1 MSSPGINTTLTVF
14 QPDSS
19 STPEP
24 SKGVASNDMPTTG
37 VAQWESK
44 ETVAMGVF
52 GATQKTP
59 KASSLREAIIALL
72 KKIVSFL
79 ERASQQTPE
88 QNLKEIGKLQ
98 AEGQG
103 IKSQLDPLKNN
114 SSGDK
119 EQPEESVKQLEEL
132 AKQLEA
138 MRAELQQTI
147 SEKQRLEEEKK
158 QVQQKLA
165 ELSADGAQKSER
177 DLMQLLDS
185 AQFTFIESDL
195 FSLMRNELPVQES
208 GAPVPQDPNGIPLPP
223 PPPPAHNSVPI
234 PPPPPP
240 PPTPGTVNP
249 ISIKKAKTKA
259 EPNFLDIVK
268 TCRDFVEKGYT
279 FGDTKAPNKETVF
292 SRKAF
297 DDAIRKRSKEVDD
310 DVRDNA
316 KNLELMEGFKKKIG
330 EERDRWLSGL
340 ESSPNISAQELSN
353 LKTRYGLSPELLMK
367 DVDQL
372 KSLGLI
378 DEAMYTIL
386 GKIRDEMVRKK
397 TDLAQNLGTYLSER
411 ESIEKREHQINKFE
425 LPLPSAKTPCLNEI
439 LNLLEFEKKL
449 KDLKDHP
456 AQFHMIQVIS
466 GIDTTKGF
474 IKESAKLH
482 ELIIPGISKEIKE
495 KIYAIEEILQNK
507 LSKQQ
512 KDQMARGFFDSRKD
526 LTITLSDED
535 RNKIAEIQKAL
546 EKQLCKEAEARIGE
560 IGKFLESFGKE
571 IPEKPEKTE
580 VPEEIK
586 TEVKNAKKA
595 FDDLRKQEA
604 YKPFFASYDQGTL
617 GKDIIKLKLTYKDA
631 YEIFDA
637 QLKKLQNAE
646 QKQQAYKPAPLE
658 QQFRSGVAKMMKDRM
673 TPVIRQ
679 EWRQFCNP

>member
-1 MSSPGINTTLTVF
+1 MSSSEINTTLTVF

-19 STPEP
+19 SISESPKGITPNAM
-24 SKGVASNDMPTTG
+24 SSTG
-37 VAQWESK
+37 IDQAVLDGAKQ
-44 ETVAMGVF
+44 MGALTDTKKV
-52 GATQKTP
+52 P
-59 KASSLREAIIALL
+59 KLSGLREAIIALL

-98 AEGQG
+98 AEGQE
-103 IKSQLDPLKNN
+103 IKSQFDPLKNN

-119 EQPEESVKQLEEL
+119 GQPEESVKQLEEL

-165 ELSADGAQKSER
+165 EFSADGAQKSER

-259 EPNFLDIVK
+259 EPNFLDVVK
-268 TCRDFVEKGYT
+268 QCRVFVKEGYP
-279 FGDTKAPNKETVF
+279 FGDTKAPNEERVF

-297 DDAIRKRSKEVDD
+297 DEAIKKRRDQVANK
-310 DVRDNA
+310 VRDNA
-316 KNLELMEGFKKKIG
+316 QNLELMEGFKKKIG

-378 DEAMYTIL
+378 DEPTYANLRT
-386 GKIRDEMVRKK
+386 IRDQMVAKK
-397 TDLAQNLGTYLSER
+397 EDFTKQLGIYLKEQK
-411 ESIEKREHQINKFE
+411 SIEARERAINKFE

-482 ELIIPGISKEIKE
+482 ELIIPGISEEIKE

-560 IGKFLESFGKE
+560 IDKFLESFGKE

-580 VPEEIK
+580 VTEEIK